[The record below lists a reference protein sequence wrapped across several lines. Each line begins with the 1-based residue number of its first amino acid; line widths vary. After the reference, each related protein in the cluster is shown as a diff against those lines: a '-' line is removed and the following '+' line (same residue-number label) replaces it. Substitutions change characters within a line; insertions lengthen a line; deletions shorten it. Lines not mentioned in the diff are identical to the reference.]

1 MAYGVQI
8 RTTQGLEDVSGIEV
22 ARFVHS
28 FQTTATSGS
37 QVVSNFSDANGL
49 GHISVVSIDKK
60 APPQFSW
67 NEGTK
72 TLTWSAP
79 AVNGS
84 IPNIPNQS
92 TNFRFIFWRFD

>member
-1 MAYGVQI
+1 MAYGMQL
-8 RTTQGLEDVSGIEV
+8 RTTQGLEDVAIIDV
-22 ARFVHS
+22 ARFVYS

-37 QVVSNFSDANGL
+37 QVVSNFSTVGGL

-72 TLTWSAP
+72 TIAWQAP
-79 AVNGS
+79 AVNGN

-92 TNFRFIFWRFD
+92 TNFRFIFLRFD